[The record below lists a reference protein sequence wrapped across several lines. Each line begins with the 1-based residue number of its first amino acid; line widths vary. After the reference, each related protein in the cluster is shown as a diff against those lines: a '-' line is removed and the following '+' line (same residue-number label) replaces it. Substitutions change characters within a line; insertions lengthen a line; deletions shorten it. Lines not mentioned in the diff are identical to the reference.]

1 MKIDTG
7 AEVVISWYHVLAIID
22 ILFCRVVGVVPIRKA
37 SLLIQRSYC
46 TLSSSNRKRELMM
59 YSMHHTTYCITYQF
73 SWTFY
78 FKVPY
83 KRIYMY
89 GYYLLSDL
97 KWLLMTSNGLWW
109 PHIASNDLKRPRMSS
124 KTKNGLIGL
133 QWPSV
138 TSNELQWPHRHL
150 NSSKWIIHARLFV
163 TLEYL
168 PFRKWR
174 SWRKFPFSFVNLNS
188 ELK

>member
-73 SWTFY
+73 SWTLY
-78 FKVPY
+78 CKVPH
-83 KRIYMY
+83 KRTYMY
-89 GYYLLSDL
+89 GYYLLNDL

-109 PHIASNDLKRPRMSS
+109 PQMASDGLWWPVMTS
-124 KTKNGLIGL
+124 NGLVWPQKPKMALLAYNGL
-133 QWPSV
+133 QWPQMS
-138 TSNELQWPHRHL
+138 SNGL
-150 NSSKWIIHARLFV
+150 
-163 TLEYL
+163 
-168 PFRKWR
+168 
-174 SWRKFPFSFVNLNS
+174 
-188 ELK
+188 